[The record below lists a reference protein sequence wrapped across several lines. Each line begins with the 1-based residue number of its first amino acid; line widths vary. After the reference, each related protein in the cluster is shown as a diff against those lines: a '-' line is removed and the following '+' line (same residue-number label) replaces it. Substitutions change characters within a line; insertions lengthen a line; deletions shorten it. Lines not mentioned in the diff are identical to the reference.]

1 MSPRDKMVG
10 RIATSLYH
18 LISASQPGVFEEL
31 DQTIKAYILE
41 ACQDQASVILHDL
54 EKIGVWSQLNGT
66 DAWIFSVRFEGE
78 AIIHD

>member
-31 DQTIKAYILE
+31 DQTIHKPVPLE
-41 ACQDQASVILHDL
+41 VFVFKRRIHAGRSPQ
-54 EKIGVWSQLNGT
+54 
-66 DAWIFSVRFEGE
+66 FSG
-78 AIIHD
+78 